1 MPPEALS
8 RSRRYRPSR
17 AGFVLEWAMIKT
29 RRTGWLATG
38 MAGFLAG
45 LVVYASSAP
54 DPFRHLALVVMIGAP
69 VIAFWRL
76 MKPRLAPHCP
86 RPPEPGSPI

>member
-1 MPPEALS
+1 M
-8 RSRRYRPSR
+8 
-17 AGFVLEWAMIKT
+17 
-29 RRTGWLATG
+29 G

-45 LVVYASSAP
+45 LEVYSSSAP
-54 DPFRHLALVVMIGAP
+54 DTFRHLALVVMVGAP

-86 RPPEPGSPI
+86 RPPEPGSPL

>member
-1 MPPEALS
+1 M
-8 RSRRYRPSR
+8 
-17 AGFVLEWAMIKT
+17 
-29 RRTGWLATG
+29 GWLALG
-38 MAGFLAG
+38 VAGFLAG
-45 LVVYASSAP
+45 LAAYLSPAP
-54 DPFRHLALVVMIGAP
+54 ETVHHLALLAMIDAP

>member
-1 MPPEALS
+1 MS
-8 RSRRYRPSR
+8 R
-17 AGFVLEWAMIKT
+17 T
-29 RRTGWLATG
+29 RGMGWLALG
-38 MAGFLAG
+38 VAGFLAG
-45 LVVYASSAP
+45 LTVTLSSAP
-54 DPFRHLALVVMIGAP
+54 ETIRHPALLVMIGAP

>member
-1 MPPEALS
+1 MS
-8 RSRRYRPSR
+8 R
-17 AGFVLEWAMIKT
+17 V
-29 RRTGWLATG
+29 GWLALGGT
-38 MAGFLAG
+38 GFLAG
-45 LVVYASSAP
+45 FLVTLSPAP
-54 DPFRHLALVVMIGAP
+54 ETVRHLALLVTIGTP

>member
-1 MPPEALS
+1 MN
-8 RSRRYRPSR
+8 R
-17 AGFVLEWAMIKT
+17 ARGI
-29 RRTGWLATG
+29 GWLSLGVT
-38 MAGFLAG
+38 GFLAG
-45 LVVYASSAP
+45 LAAYLSPAP
-54 DPFRHLALVVMIGAP
+54 ENVRHLALLVIIGAP

>member
-1 MPPEALS
+1 MSKA
-8 RSRRYRPSR
+8 R
-17 AGFVLEWAMIKT
+17 M
-29 RRTGWLATG
+29 GWLVLG
-38 MAGFLAG
+38 VAGFLAG
-45 LVVYASSAP
+45 LAATLSPLPETV
-54 DPFRHLALVVMIGAP
+54 RHLALLVMVGAP